1 MALGDIFKSK
11 KDFKNHERRNF
22 DELIS
27 NIHNLTKHKFELLHK
42 SINKITTRNCATEE
56 LSYHF
61 KLKKDYAYIKI
72 KKNYFKNE
80 EESDMETQLDWNQ
93 KHYLDHLNPKSE
105 YPVFVYLMSFDRQKN
120 TKSGYETIGSFRFNL
135 DPEKLIFEKNLEI
148 KLKKTMKKWVNKTF
162 K

>member
-11 KDFKNHERRNF
+11 KDFKNHEIRNF
-22 DELIS
+22 DNLIS
-27 NIHNLTKHKFELLHK
+27 NLHNLTKHKFELIHK
-42 SINKITTRNCATEE
+42 SIDKITTRNCATEK
-56 LSYHF
+56 LFYHF
-61 KLKKDYAYIKI
+61 KLKKGYATITI

-105 YPVFVYLMSFDRQKN
+105 YPVFDYLMSFNRQIKER
-120 TKSGYETIGSFRFNL
+120 TDETIGSFKFNL
-135 DPEKLIFEKNLEI
+135 DPAKLLFEKNLEL